1 MVVNAMSP
9 IKAEL
14 LKTIETAPNTV
25 VEQTLAYLKT
35 LLTDRGDMSDAF
47 QPKTS
52 LGKQLWEIR
61 QRAIANGMTSLTES
75 EIEQELT
82 DRRGGDREY

>member
-1 MVVNAMSP
+1 MSS

-14 LKTIETAPNTV
+14 LKTIETASDPAI
-25 VEQTLAYLKT
+25 EQTLAYLKT
-35 LLTDRGDMSDAF
+35 LLAGQCDTSTAF
-47 QPKTS
+47 QPKTN

-75 EIEQELT
+75 EIAQELA
-82 DRRGGDREY
+82 DRRGGDREF